1 MKRSR
6 HIIDFCSTYI
16 CMLVGKSKPS
26 IARYRSIC
34 CCQNRTHPI
43 NPKSNS
49 FYKRCKAISCNK
61 KIPKAYFSS
70 PQGEV
75 FCWRRDTVLC
85 YQRPGRRRAYRQHYA
100 CTYANTAGETD
111 GRFFCSVRS
120 DRCKSH
126 TAVITA
132 PKRAKKT
139 ASPGC
144 IPPLSCRSLP
154 LLQTLSSGDG
164 GGGVQARLSS
174 PFLHCFQ
181 NLRFAQTAGTK
192 FVTSCALLDI
202 DSHHKI

>member
-6 HIIDFCSTYI
+6 CIIDYCADYTCIF
-16 CMLVGKSKPS
+16 VGQSKPS
-26 IARYRSIC
+26 IVRYRSIC
-34 CCQNRTHPI
+34 CWQNRTRPI

-49 FYKRCKAISCNK
+49 FYKRCKAISCNT
-61 KIPKAYFSS
+61 KIPKAFFPS

-85 YQRPGRRRAYRQHYA
+85 YQRPGRRRAYRQHHA
-100 CTYANTAGETD
+100 CTHANTAGETA
-111 GRFFCSVRS
+111 GWFFCSVRS

-126 TAVITA
+126 TAVIHSTEEGEENSVTRLYPAVVLSVA
-132 PKRAKKT
+132 PSAADTFKRGRGW
-139 ASPGC
+139 GC
-144 IPPLSCRSLP
+144 A
-154 LLQTLSSGDG
+154 GAF
-164 GGGVQARLSS
+164 VK
-174 PFLHCFQ
+174 PFFSFFQ